1 MRLLDVLRYIW
12 SGFGVYWVAAGLK
25 GRAAQTQEPHFFR
38 VTRLSILF
46 LVFLL
51 LFWSRTSVGFLGARF
66 LPDIPAI
73 AYCGFAATL
82 VGLVTALWAR
92 IHLGQY
98 WSDKVVLKIDH
109 QLVRTGPYAYM
120 RHPIYS
126 GVLLGVLGTAVVL
139 GEWRGIL
146 AFLVLLVN
154 YAIKARRED
163 QLLAQHF
170 PKQFDEHARQA
181 DSCCRSS
188 IREINYHLQSRFE
201 IIGEVTPCVWLR
213 IAACSWSDYSC

>member
-12 SGFGVYWVAAGLK
+12 SGFGIYWVAAGLK
-25 GRAAQTQEPHFFR
+25 GRAAQTQEPQFLR

-51 LFWSRTSVGFLGARF
+51 LFWSRTSFGFLGARF
-66 LPDIPAI
+66 LPDIPVI
-73 AYCGFAATL
+73 AYGGFAATL
-82 VGLVTALWAR
+82 VGLATALWAR
-92 IHLGQY
+92 VHLGHY
-98 WSDKVVLKIDH
+98 WSDKVVLKVDH
-109 QLVRTGPYAYM
+109 QLIRTGPYAYM

-146 AFLVLLVN
+146 AFLVLHVN

-163 QLLAQHF
+163 QLLARHF

-181 DSCCRSS
+181 GFLLPKFHS
-188 IREINYHLQSRFE
+188 
-201 IIGEVTPCVWLR
+201 
-213 IAACSWSDYSC
+213 